1 MVQEHAARA
10 AGHFVKYNKR
20 ARQMFAIMQLVAKVA
35 TSLEKR
41 FHCLKEYVLQTDG
54 IGYRNRW
61 NRKPSIAIA

>member
-1 MVQEHAARA
+1 M
-10 AGHFVKYNKR
+10 KYNKR